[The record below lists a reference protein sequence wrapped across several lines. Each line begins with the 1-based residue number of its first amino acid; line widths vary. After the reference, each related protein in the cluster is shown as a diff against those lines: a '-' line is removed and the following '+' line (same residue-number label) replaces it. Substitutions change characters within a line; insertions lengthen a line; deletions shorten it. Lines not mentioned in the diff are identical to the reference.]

1 MLSFESDY
9 IAGAHPDILRR
20 LAETNLESLPGYGTD
35 KYCDSAREKIRAAV
49 GCPGADVELLAG
61 GTQTN
66 ALIIAAMLPAWCG
79 VISAETGHI
88 NAHEAGAVEYT
99 GHKVISLPQREGKI
113 LLRENRDADGRCI

>member
-20 LAETNLESLPGYGTD
+20 LAETNLEPLPGYGTD

-66 ALIIAAMLPAWCG
+66 ALIIAAIPTLLVFKNGQMVNQSVG
-79 VISAETGHI
+79 VIPKERI
-88 NAHEAGAVEYT
+88 LQLVE
-99 GHKVISLPQREGKI
+99 G
-113 LLRENRDADGRCI
+113 